1 MPTEEITI
9 RVEPRAARAYR
20 EASEQERL
28 KLELL
33 LSLRLQDALNPQGSL
48 RETMSDI
55 SRKAQARG
63 LTPEIWESIRD
74 EQ

>member
-48 RETMSDI
+48 RDAMCDI

>member
-9 RVEPRAARAYR
+9 RFEPHAARAYR

-48 RETMSDI
+48 RDAMRDI

>member
-33 LSLRLQDALNPQGSL
+33 LSLRLQDALNRQGSL
-48 RETMSDI
+48 QDAMRDI
-55 SRKAQARG
+55 SRNAQARG
-63 LTPEIWESIRD
+63 LTPEIWEVIRD

>member
-48 RETMSDI
+48 RDAMRDI